1 MFNVVEL
8 FWYVGVIGDW
18 VVILVLQGIEYVVGF
33 FGVLQVGCIVVLLLV
48 LYVGVY
54 DECMILVLS
63 DILFVVIL
71 MMLGVVDDVRECV
84 QLQLGQFV
92 LLIVEFDLLDL
103 DFWQCFCS
111 FGVCLIGRDM
121 LEIVYL

>member
-1 MFNVVEL
+1 M
-8 FWYVGVIGDW
+8 
-18 VVILVLQGIEYVVGF
+18 
-33 FGVLQVGCIVVLLLV
+33 VLLLV

-84 QLQLGQFV
+84 
-92 LLIVEFDLLDL
+92 
-103 DFWQCFCS
+103 
-111 FGVCLIGRDM
+111 
-121 LEIVYL
+121 